1 MGARSTA
8 AFFKLKTCPPAETL
22 LLHGEMML
30 AGDAATTGQL
40 AAHLSSCDFCGA
52 EWQMLSRF
60 PPDGPPPQFAPAKMP
75 WALYRLAKELLALST
90 RAVEV
95 AYERDSLTLT
105 DA

>member
-1 MGARSTA
+1 MGVRSTA
-8 AFFKLKTCPPAETL
+8 AFCKLKTCPPAEAL
-22 LLHGEMML
+22 LLFHEDAL
-30 AGDAATTGQL
+30 ARDAAGQQV

-52 EWQMLSRF
+52 ELQLLSRF
-60 PPDGPPPQFAPAKMP
+60 PVAGPPQVRPVKMP

>member
-8 AFFKLKTCPPAETL
+8 AFSKLKTCPPAETL
-22 LLHGEMML
+22 LLYGGATL
-30 AGDAATTGQL
+30 ARDAACPVE
-40 AAHLSSCDFCGA
+40 AHLSSCDFCEA
-52 EWQMLSRF
+52 ELQLLSRF
-60 PPDGPPPQFAPAKMP
+60 APAGGPPQIVAAKMP